1 MLKRSIFCWLNYE
14 TFAVYI
20 CDNESDSEN
29 NCMLEGRINFK
40 SKKCEFIGV
49 NESAKDNKTFVLMAS
64 SVAKGNTK
72 YKSRKK
78 YFLSDI

>member
-1 MLKRSIFCWLNYE
+1 MNGE
-14 TFAVYI
+14 TFAVYL
-20 CDNESDSEN
+20 CDNESVNEN

-40 SKKCEFIGV
+40 WKKYEFIGD
-49 NESAKDNKTFVLMAS
+49 NESANDNKTFVLMAC
-64 SVAKGNTK
+64 SVAKRNIK